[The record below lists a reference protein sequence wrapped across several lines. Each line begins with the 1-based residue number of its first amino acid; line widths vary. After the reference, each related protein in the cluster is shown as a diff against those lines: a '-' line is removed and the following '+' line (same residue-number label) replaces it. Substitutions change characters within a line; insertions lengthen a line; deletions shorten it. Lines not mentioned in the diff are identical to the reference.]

1 MAKSTTTASEDDL
14 GPLMRALVIIE
25 KLGNKLPHPFWLF
38 LGLAVIVM
46 FVSAI
51 CAAAGVSAVN
61 PASGETVAVSNLFST
76 ENLRAV
82 VGGVVTNYVE
92 FPALGLVLVVLF
104 GVAVAER
111 SGLFAVVMRGALR
124 SASPRWVTAVVALV
138 GTASSMASDASYMIV
153 IPLGGMAFKAVGRNP
168 VIGCAVAYAA
178 TAGGYSAAPFVN
190 SLTRSSVASPPRQH
204 TSSTTAMRSPRWPT
218 CTGTSSPCSWSPWR
232 SPWSP
237 NSC

>member
-92 FPALGLVLVVLF
+92 FPH
-104 GVAVAER
+104 
-111 SGLFAVVMRGALR
+111 
-124 SASPRWVTAVVALV
+124 SAW
-138 GTASSMASDASYMIV
+138 
-153 IPLGGMAFKAVGRNP
+153 
-168 VIGCAVAYAA
+168 CWWC
-178 TAGGYSAAPFVN
+178 
-190 SLTRSSVASPPRQH
+190 SSVWLWQNVPGCS
-204 TSSTTAMRSPRWPT
+204 RW
-218 CTGTSSPCSWSPWR
+218 
-232 SPWSP
+232 
-237 NSC
+237 SCAAHSVRPLRGG